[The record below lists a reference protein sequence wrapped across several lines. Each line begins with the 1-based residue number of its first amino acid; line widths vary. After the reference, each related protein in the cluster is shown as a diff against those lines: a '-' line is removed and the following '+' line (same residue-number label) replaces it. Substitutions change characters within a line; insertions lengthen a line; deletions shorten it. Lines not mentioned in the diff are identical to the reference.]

1 MKKNKKT
8 TNALKILHD
17 RYIGDDA
24 ERKALLQTE
33 RVYAEVARMIYELR
47 KESGKTQKELA
58 DLTDTT
64 QSVISRLE
72 DADYEG
78 HSLSMLS
85 RIAKALNKSI
95 KVQVVSKTKKT
106 DTVRYAFPELMS
118 KLRRKRGLK
127 VSELAKK
134 SDIDESEIHSMEHD
148 ISYDPDPLT
157 LYKLSK
163 FYKIPQRQL
172 GMLAGVIKEVPEGIR
187 EEASRFA
194 AKSDSFSK
202 LTNEEKRAL
211 DKFVRFLKLRG
222 NDS

>member
-8 TNALKILHD
+8 TNALKILHN

-24 ERKALLQTE
+24 DRNALLQTE
-33 RVYAEVARMIYELR
+33 RVNADVARMIYELR
-47 KESGKTQKELA
+47 KESGITQKELA
-58 DLTDTT
+58 DLTNTT

-72 DADYEG
+72 DSDYEG

-85 RIAKALNKSI
+85 RIAKALNKGL
-95 KVQVVSKTKKT
+95 KVQVVSKTKKP
-106 DTVRYAFPELMS
+106 DTVRYVFPELMI
-118 KLRRKRGLK
+118 KLRRKRDLK
-127 VSELAKK
+127 VEELAKK
-134 SDIDESEIHSMEHD
+134 LNLDVNEVHSMEHD
-148 ISYDPDPLT
+148 INYDPDPLT

-211 DKFVRFLKLRG
+211 DEFVRFLKLRG